1 MDRLVRTLSLIAAG
15 AALSFGASC
24 TPKPATDSPD
34 ANADAATLEGGVI
47 EGGAAREDGGADD
60 ESQPPTSSEELG
72 TRMKHLVEA
81 ISQDNP
87 DLAKDLLY
95 PRDAYREL
103 KDAKD
108 PGKTWDKKVD
118 TAFKRTVHRLH
129 KRLKGNVPTFSS
141 FAIGPGVELAKVKR
155 SDIKKPAWRVRH
167 SKVTFTA
174 DGKTHTIEIAEMTA
188 YRGSWYVTRLR

>member
-1 MDRLVRTLSLIAAG
+1 VNRSIIRNAIFIALLVLLALG
-15 AALSFGASC
+15 AAC
-24 TPKPATDSPD
+24 TPKPVTES
-34 ANADAATLEGGVI
+34 ADASGDASALEGGSL
-47 EGGAAREDGGADD
+47 EGGSTSDGGDE

-81 ISQDNP
+81 IGQDNP

-95 PRDAYREL
+95 PRDAYRDL

-118 TAFKRTVHRLH
+118 TAWKRTVHRLH
-129 KRLKGNVPTFSS
+129 KRLKGSTPVFSS
-141 FAIGPGVELAKVKR
+141 FAIGPGVELAKVKKN
-155 SDIKKPAWRVRH
+155 DLKKPAWRVRH
-167 SKVTFTA
+167 SKLAFTA